1 MKQHDCILITADHR
15 RAIQSANEQPQHV
28 NTQYLALKLQW
39 EDWSSKLYI
48 YIFFFP
54 LNCVAGAAPVLYS
67 SVAPLKKRGSAAS
80 SIMTKSSSSSVTPTN
95 MYSFTRLYFACSR
108 AHWLPTFLHTKK
120 RKKSCFSFRCGY
132 FLFIVRESLLCWMGK
147 NIPHSLEK
155 LSRNGGEEWCKAW
168 HGGRGGDG
176 EKSSR
181 EELKDRQDER
191 LGEPWVRRGLRQQES
206 GAKGKKKK
214 KLGSENKIRIV

>member
-1 MKQHDCILITADHR
+1 M
-15 RAIQSANEQPQHV
+15 
-28 NTQYLALKLQW
+28 
-39 EDWSSKLYI
+39 
-48 YIFFFP
+48 
-54 LNCVAGAAPVLYS
+54 AGAAPVLYS

-120 RKKSCFSFRCGY
+120 RKKSHV
-132 FLFIVRESLLCWMGK
+132 FLFDVDIFSLFSGSRCSAGWEK

>member
-48 YIFFFP
+48 YIFSFKLCGRSSTCFVQLSGSFEEAWQRGLQHHDKIFQLFCYADQHVLIHQVVLCLLQSP
-54 LNCVAGAAPVLYS
+54 LTAHVPTH
-67 SVAPLKKRGSAAS
+67 KK
-80 SIMTKSSSSSVTPTN
+80 KE
-95 MYSFTRLYFACSR
+95 
-108 AHWLPTFLHTKK
+108 K
-120 RKKSCFSFRCGY
+120 KKSCFSFRCGY
-132 FLFIVRESLLCWMGK
+132 FLFILRESLLCWMGK
-147 NIPHSLEK
+147 KIPHSLEK

-191 LGEPWVRRGLRQQES
+191 LGEQWVRRGLRQQES

-214 KLGSENKIRIV
+214 KAW